1 MTLFIPHMYTEGQ
14 LAHEVLFPQGM
25 GVLRGKHREKS
36 KSVSSLS
43 PGHQGEGHRGLGL
56 GV

>member
-25 GVLRGKHREKS
+25 GVLRGEHREKS